1 MDPRAHRVPLVL
13 VQLEPQVLQVVL
25 EQQELQEQVVLKD
38 TKVLLDPQVLQVQVA
53 HKAIQAQLV
62 P

>member
-38 TKVLLDPQVLQVQVA
+38 TKVLLDPPVPQVQVV